1 MSSCETKSSGCLGGV
16 PQYALDYAQKNGLC
30 TLASDP
36 YTATN
41 GVLGRCNNGCTR
53 VQTGMKAV
61 VPLPQNEAALLSA
74 LAQHPVI
81 LAVQS
86 GNDAWKQ
93 YKSGVLNACPDP
105 NAQIDHAVVAVGY
118 DATTIKI
125 RNSWGPRWGENG
137 YIRLAR
143 STVGLGTC
151 RMLQQ
156 MVHATF

>member
-1 MSSCETKSSGCLGGV
+1 MPPIQNQGQCGSCWAFASVALIETGQCLAQGGTAYTKYSEQTMSSCETKSSGCLGGV
-16 PQYALDYAQKNGLC
+16 PH
-30 TLASDP
+30 DP

-93 YKSGVLNACPDP
+93 YKSGVLSACPDP
-105 NAQIDHAVVAVGY
+105 NAQIDHAVVA
-118 DATTIKI
+118 
-125 RNSWGPRWGENG
+125 
-137 YIRLAR
+137 
-143 STVGLGTC
+143 
-151 RMLQQ
+151 
-156 MVHATF
+156 